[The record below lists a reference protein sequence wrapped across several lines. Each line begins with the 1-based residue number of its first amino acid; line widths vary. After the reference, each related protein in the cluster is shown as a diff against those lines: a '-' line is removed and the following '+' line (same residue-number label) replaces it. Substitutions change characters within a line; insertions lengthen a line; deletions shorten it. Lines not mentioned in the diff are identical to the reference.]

1 MRRTADAASD
11 WTVNLAPLAPSI
23 LKRRGALDGGAE
35 RPLHDVMWLDVLR
48 SVLYGMLVLLL
59 AVIAFVG
66 GIFVAKK
73 TEKEPF
79 VPVVKEVAP
88 EKRKMARDLVEVA
101 LAERFAGRHQE
112 ALQYLQQAREQDG
125 TLRGLDYQLALT
137 HLDLRDFEAARSA
150 ARASIA
156 KDEETS
162 NGHALVALIALEQ
175 ARKEGSPDA
184 VREQVLQ
191 SVQQSRERDPL
202 NPMPHY
208 VVAEFYRFAGQP
220 ELAVDAYR
228 RALER
233 VSKSD
238 SIMVSTV
245 KAGLAGLRF
254 HHAAD
259 SPPLKLQSVNG
270 IYPPEQLF
278 FGAADALL
286 RGDRAAATDFLVQAR
301 ERLPGPLFEALM
313 QDSFFQ
319 DYLPD
324 GMVALPSSD
333 VPQP

>member
-1 MRRTADAASD
+1 
-11 WTVNLAPLAPSI
+11 
-23 LKRRGALDGGAE
+23 
-35 RPLHDVMWLDVLR
+35 MWLDVLR
-48 SVLYGMLVLLL
+48 AVLYGMLVLML
-59 AVIAFVG
+59 AGIAFVG
-66 GIFVAKK
+66 GVFVAKK
-73 TEKEPF
+73 TAKEPF
-79 VPVVKEVAP
+79 VPVVEEVAP

-112 ALQYLQQAREQDG
+112 ALDYLQQANEQDG
-125 TLRGLDYQLALT
+125 TLRGLDYQFALT
-137 HLDLRDFEAARSA
+137 HLDLRDFAAARSA
-150 ARASIA
+150 ARASLA

-162 NGHALVALIALEQ
+162 NAHALVALIALEQ
-175 ARKEGSPDA
+175 ARTEGLAGDG
-184 VREQVLQ
+184 VREEVLQ
-191 SVQQSRERDPL
+191 SVQQSREADPL

-245 KAGLAGLRF
+245 KAGLAGLRL
-254 HHAAD
+254 HHEAD

-286 RGDRAAATDFLVQAR
+286 RGDQAAAMDFLAQAR
-301 ERLPGPLFEALM
+301 ERLPEPLFEALM

-319 DYLPD
+319 DYLP
-324 GMVALPSSD
+324 GGIFSGPSSD

>member
-1 MRRTADAASD
+1 MHE
-11 WTVNLAPLAPSI
+11 VMGLEI
-23 LKRRGALDGGAE
+23 LRA
-35 RPLHDVMWLDVLR
+35 
-48 SVLYGMLVLLL
+48 VLYGMLVLML
-59 AVIAFVG
+59 AGIAFVA

-79 VPVVKEVAP
+79 VPVVEEVAP
-88 EKRKMARDLVEVA
+88 EKRKLARDFVEVA
-101 LAERFAGRHQE
+101 LAERFAGRHRE
-112 ALQYLQQAREQDG
+112 ALDHLQQAREQDA
-125 TLRGLDYQLALT
+125 TLRGLDYQFALT
-137 HLDLRDFEAARSA
+137 QLDLRDFEAARASA
-150 ARASIA
+150 RTSVV

-162 NGHALVALIALEQ
+162 NAQALLALIALEQ
-175 ARKEGSPDA
+175 ARAGGSAEA
-184 VREQVLQ
+184 VREEILL
-191 SVQQSRERDPL
+191 SIGQSRETDPL

-208 VVAEFYRFAGQP
+208 VLAEFYRFAGQP

-245 KAGLAGLRF
+245 KAGLAGLRL
-254 HHAAD
+254 HHEAD

-286 RGDRAAATDFLVQAR
+286 RGDQGLAADYLRQAR
-301 ERLPGPLFEALM
+301 ERLPEPLFEALM

-324 GMVALPSSD
+324 GIKTLPPSD
-333 VPQP
+333 FPQP

>member
-1 MRRTADAASD
+1 
-11 WTVNLAPLAPSI
+11 
-23 LKRRGALDGGAE
+23 
-35 RPLHDVMWLDVLR
+35 MWLEVLR
-48 SVLYGMLVLLL
+48 AVLYGMLVLLL
-59 AVIAFVG
+59 AALAFVG

-73 TEKEPF
+73 TAKEPF
-79 VPVVKEVAP
+79 VPVVEEVAP
-88 EKRKMARDLVEVA
+88 EKRKMARDFVEVA
-101 LAERFAGRHQE
+101 LAERFGGRHQE
-112 ALQYLQQAREQDG
+112 ALDYLQQAREQDA
-125 TLRGLDYQLALT
+125 TLRGLDYQFALT
-137 HLDLRDFEAARSA
+137 HLDLRDFETARAAART
-150 ARASIA
+150 SIA

-162 NGHALVALIALEQ
+162 NAHALVALIALEQ
-175 ARKEGSPDA
+175 ARMGGSADA
-184 VREQVLQ
+184 IREEVLQ
-191 SVQQSRERDPL
+191 SIARSRETDPL
-202 NPMPHY
+202 NPMPLY

-220 ELAVDAYR
+220 ELAVDSYR

-245 KAGLAGLRF
+245 KAGLAGLRL
-254 HHAAD
+254 HHEAD

-286 RGDRAAATDFLVQAR
+286 RGDQAAAADYLQQAR
-301 ERLPGPLFEALM
+301 DRLPGPLFEALM

-324 GMVALPSSD
+324 GMVTLPSSD

>member
-1 MRRTADAASD
+1 M
-11 WTVNLAPLAPSI
+11 
-23 LKRRGALDGGAE
+23 
-35 RPLHDVMWLDVLR
+35 
-48 SVLYGMLVLLL
+48 VLYGMLVLML
-59 AVIAFVG
+59 AGIAFVAG
-66 GIFVAKK
+66 VFVAKK

-79 VPVVKEVAP
+79 VPVVEEVAP
-88 EKRKMARDLVEVA
+88 EKRKMAKDFVESA
-101 LAERFAGRHQE
+101 LAERFAGRHRE
-112 ALQYLQQAREQDG
+112 ALDYLQQAREQDAS
-125 TLRGLDYQLALT
+125 LRGLDYQFALT
-137 HLDLRDFEAARSA
+137 YLDLRDFAA
-150 ARASIA
+150 ARASAQTSIT

-162 NGHALVALIALEQ
+162 NAQALAALVLLEQ
-175 ARKEGSPDA
+175 ARTNKQPAAE
-184 VREQVLQ
+184 VREEILQ
-191 SVQQSRERDPL
+191 STQKSRETDPL

-245 KAGLAGLRF
+245 KAGLAGLRL
-254 HHAAD
+254 HHEPD
-259 SPPLKLQSVNG
+259 SPPLKLQAVNG

-286 RGDRAAATDFLVQAR
+286 RGDQALAVDYLR
-301 ERLPGPLFEALM
+301 QVRDRLPEPLFEALM

-324 GMVALPSSD
+324 GMKTLPSSD
-333 VPQP
+333 DPQP

>member
-1 MRRTADAASD
+1 MHGVMR
-11 WTVNLAPLAPSI
+11 
-23 LKRRGALDGGAE
+23 LK
-35 RPLHDVMWLDVLR
+35 VLR
-48 SVLYGMLVLLL
+48 AVLYGMLVLML
-59 AVIAFVG
+59 AGIAFVAG
-66 GIFVAKK
+66 VFVAKK

-79 VPVVKEVAP
+79 VPVVEEVAP
-88 EKRKMARDLVEVA
+88 EKRKLARDFVEVA
-101 LAERFAGRHQE
+101 LAERFAGRHRE
-112 ALQYLQQAREQDG
+112 ALDYLEKAREQDA
-125 TLRGLDYQLALT
+125 TLRGLDYQFALT
-137 HLDLRDFEAARSA
+137 QLDLRDFEAARTA
-150 ARASIA
+150 ARTSVA
-156 KDEETS
+156 KKEETS
-162 NGHALVALIALEQ
+162 NAQALLALIALEQ
-175 ARKEGSPDA
+175 ARTGGSTQA
-184 VREQVLQ
+184 VREEILRSIQE
-191 SVQQSRERDPL
+191 SRETDPL

-245 KAGLAGLRF
+245 KAGLAGLRL
-254 HHAAD
+254 HHEAD

-286 RGDRAAATDFLVQAR
+286 RGDQGLAADYLRQAR
-301 ERLPGPLFEALM
+301 ERLPEPLFEALM

-324 GMVALPSSD
+324 GTKTLPPSD
-333 VPQP
+333 GPQP

>member
-1 MRRTADAASD
+1 
-11 WTVNLAPLAPSI
+11 
-23 LKRRGALDGGAE
+23 
-35 RPLHDVMWLDVLR
+35 MWLDVLR
-48 SVLYGMLVLLL
+48 AVLYGMLVLFL
-59 AVIAFVG
+59 AGIAFVG
-66 GIFVAKK
+66 GVLVAKK

-79 VPVVKEVAP
+79 VPVVEEVAP
-88 EKRKMARDLVEVA
+88 EKRKMVRDLVEVA

-112 ALQYLQQAREQDG
+112 ALEYLQQAREQDD
-125 TLRGLDYQLALT
+125 TLRGLDYQFALT
-137 HLDLRDFEAARSA
+137 HLDLRDFAAARSA

-162 NGHALVALIALEQ
+162 NAHALVALIALEQ
-175 ARKEGSPDA
+175 ARAEGSADA
-184 VREQVLQ
+184 VREEVLQ
-191 SVQQSRERDPL
+191 SVQQSRETDPL

-208 VVAEFYRFAGQP
+208 AAAEFYRFAGQP

-245 KAGLAGLRF
+245 KAGLAGLRL
-254 HHAAD
+254 HHEAG

-270 IYPPEQLF
+270 IHPPEQLF

-286 RGDRAAATDFLVQAR
+286 RGDQAAAKNFLTQAR
-301 ERLPGPLFEALM
+301 ERLPKPLFEALM

-324 GMVALPSSD
+324 GMDSPPSSD